1 MIKLI
6 DAGDKTAII
15 LSFLCA
21 LHCTVLPIVLILL
34 PSISGLL
41 AFDPEALH
49 LWLIFAVIPISLY
62 AVISGYRYHSNKNI
76 LAISVIGMILLV
88 AAVIFGHD
96 ILNGKGEVI
105 LTLAGS
111 LLVML
116 GHLRNFKLR
125 RNKTCKK
132 SIA

>member
-1 MIKLI
+1 MLKLI
-6 DAGDKTAII
+6 DASDKTAIV

-62 AVISGYRYHSNKNI
+62 AVISGFRYHSNKNI
-76 LAISVIGMILLV
+76 LFISSIGMILLV
-88 AAVIFGHD
+88 AAVVFGHD
-96 ILNGKGEVI
+96 ILDGKGEVI

-111 LLVML
+111 LLVMF
-116 GHLRNFKLR
+116 GHLRNFTLR
-125 RNKTCKK
+125 RNKTCEK
-132 SIA
+132 SIV